1 MEAIQLVVIT
11 TTKTAEGTNIGL
23 SVCLSVLV
31 PVCLQQ
37 HCQQLDEKSSSSS
50 SKKQASIFIL
60 LSVIYD
66 TGKQQ
71 QQQQPIDISRAN
83 VATAAVIAIHLV
95 TISTYLSLSVCGLGG

>member
-50 SKKQASIFIL
+50 KEQASIFIL